1 MNEDLNQVQSTFK
14 QPLGSQMTTLE
25 PDEEKKP
32 NFIKLTKRKS
42 YQELEQEERQHIWE
56 KRQQVKKAIQA
67 RATNAEAARLQ

>member
-1 MNEDLNQVQSTFK
+1 
-14 QPLGSQMTTLE
+14 MTTLE

-56 KRQQVKKAIQA
+56 KR
-67 RATNAEAARLQ
+67 